1 MEITLKVRSEII
13 KDYING
19 LSLENIS
26 KNYSLSLEN
35 VKKII
40 DEWMKGYFQIGEDD
54 YFIKQIVLLLK
65 EKNITLEELSLG
77 YYYYTLLK
85 NLDKEKTLKFIISLK
100 NMDEQERKSLI
111 ENALKMMK
119 LKNYLNIDYSEI
131 PAALDRLVYKA
142 KEIKDNMDNMAKE
155 ISNMEEKRILIQKQY
170 ELIENELKN
179 REKYLEIVKSIEEKL
194 HLQRDD
200 ALNFIIEAE
209 YLNFDGKKMKELV
222 QSMNLL
228 REKNLSTEQF
238 LRVTDYL
245 NKLMEMGFTISLLK
259 DLQNDLEKENVKIQK
274 YIKEMDLYIKNKLE
288 YEKNVEELKKEKK
301 SLENE
306 IRSLRNEIREYFKKI
321 KPKMK

>member
-1 MEITLKVRSEII
+1 
-13 KDYING
+13 
-19 LSLENIS
+19 
-26 KNYSLSLEN
+26 
-35 VKKII
+35 
-40 DEWMKGYFQIGEDD
+40 
-54 YFIKQIVLLLK
+54 
-65 EKNITLEELSLG
+65 
-77 YYYYTLLK
+77 
-85 NLDKEKTLKFIISLK
+85 
-100 NMDEQERKSLI
+100 
-111 ENALKMMK
+111 
-119 LKNYLNIDYSEI
+119 
-131 PAALDRLVYKA
+131 
-142 KEIKDNMDNMAKE
+142 
-155 ISNMEEKRILIQKQY
+155 
-170 ELIENELKN
+170 
-179 REKYLEIVKSIEEKL
+179 EKL

-238 LRVTDYL
+238 LKVTDYL